1 MTREI
6 ILTDPFTGIDFTAM
20 QYDDKT
26 IVAIHPLTGESI
38 TMPYDRRTR
47 TFMLPAYVM
56 EHIETV
62 SLSQAARELHTS
74 AQRVSAAC
82 KSGKIPFKKL
92 PNGAKMI
99 VKNDLQFYAETR
111 KVGRPRKENG
121 NA

>member
-1 MTREI
+1 MTKEI
-6 ILTDPFTGIDFTAM
+6 ILTDPFTGIDFTAV
-20 QYDDKT
+20 QYDDNS

-38 TMPYDRRTR
+38 TMPYDRHTK

-56 EHIETV
+56 NHIETL
-62 SLSQAARELHTS
+62 SLSQAAKELQTS
-74 AQRVSAAC
+74 LQCVSVAC
-82 KSGKIPFKKL
+82 KSGRIPFKKL

-99 VKNDLQFYAETR
+99 VKDDLDYYAEMR